1 MGDCVASTATD
12 IARQVRSGAVA
23 PAEPID
29 VALSTIAAHD
39 PKVRA
44 FVSVRAEQ
52 ASAEALALARRPDL
66 TVLPLAGVPVA
77 VKDIIEVAGEPIRI
91 GSLATSAQPSTAD
104 HPVVARLRAAG
115 AIVVGLTALPEL
127 AAWATTDMPGT
138 ITRNPWNLDR
148 TPGGSSGGAAAAVA
162 AGMVPIAHG
171 TDGMGSIRTPAAACG
186 VFGLKPGRGV
196 VPSGLGTHSWFGM
209 TENGPLATTVEDA
222 ALMLSVL
229 ADRSELATIGESGSL
244 RIAVANGMPAR
255 ILRVDKHWAE
265 ALTRTASTLERAGH
279 RTAGVTLPY
288 LRALIPMFARWFAG
302 VADDAAALDVGL
314 LQPRTRRHVQI
325 GKAVS
330 RLRLIRQSQVDRLE
344 ERVRSF
350 FGGYDVVLTPTLAQ
364 APPQALP
371 WSEQSWL
378 SNMTANIRYAPYAP
392 LWNVLGW
399 PAASVPAGIHP
410 ESRTPLAVQ
419 IVAPPGGEATL
430 LALAAQLE
438 QLQSWT
444 RTAPV

>member
-1 MGDCVASTATD
+1 MGDRVASTAAG
-12 IARQVRSGAVA
+12 IARQVRSGTVA

-29 VALSTIAAHD
+29 VALATIAARE

-52 ASAEALALARRPDL
+52 ASAEALGLARRPDL

-77 VKDIIEVAGEPIRI
+77 VKDIIAVAGEPVRM
-91 GSLATSAQPSTAD
+91 GSLATNAEPSTAD

-127 AAWATTDMPGT
+127 AVWATTDTPGM
-138 ITRNPWNLDR
+138 ITRNPWNLAR

-196 VPSGLGTHSWFGM
+196 VPSGVGTHSWFGM

-229 ADRSELATIGESGSL
+229 ADRPELAAIGEAGPL
-244 RIAVANGMPAR
+244 RVAVANGIPAR

-265 ALTRTASTLERAGH
+265 GLTRTVCVLERAGH
-279 RTAGVTLPY
+279 RTADVTMPY

-302 VADDAAALDVGL
+302 VADDAAALDFDL
-314 LQPRTRRHVQI
+314 LQPRTRRHVQL
-325 GKAVS
+325 GRTAG

-344 ERVRSF
+344 ERVCLF
-350 FGGYDVVLTPTLAQ
+350 FDGYDVMLTPTLAQ
-364 APPQALP
+364 APPQALR
-371 WSEQSWL
+371 WSEKSWL
-378 SNMTANIRYAPYAP
+378 SNMGTNIRYAPYAP

-399 PAASVPAGIHP
+399 PAASVPVGIHP
-410 ESRTPLAVQ
+410 DSGTPLAVQ
-419 IVAPPGGEATL
+419 IVAPPGGEVTI

-438 QLQSWT
+438 RLQSWT
-444 RTAPV
+444 RTAPG